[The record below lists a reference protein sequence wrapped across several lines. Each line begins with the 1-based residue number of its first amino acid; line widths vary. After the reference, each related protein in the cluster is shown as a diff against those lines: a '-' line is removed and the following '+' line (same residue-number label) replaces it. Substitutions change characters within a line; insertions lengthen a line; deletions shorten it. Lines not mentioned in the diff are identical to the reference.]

1 MMTFTRANQFLKKIT
16 IFFIQ
21 NIDHFF
27 YDTRNLIEEI
37 IYNSLVAQLCQ
48 IGR

>member
-1 MMTFTRANQFLKKIT
+1 MMILTRANQFLIIT
-16 IFFIQ
+16 IFFPEKNWI
-21 NIDHFF
+21 FF
-27 YDTRNLIEEI
+27 QDVRNLIEEI